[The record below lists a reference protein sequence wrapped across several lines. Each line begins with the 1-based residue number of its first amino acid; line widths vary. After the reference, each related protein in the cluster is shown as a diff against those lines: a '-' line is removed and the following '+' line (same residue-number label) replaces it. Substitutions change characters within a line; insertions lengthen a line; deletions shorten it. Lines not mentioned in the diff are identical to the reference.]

1 MEIKPPWSSEHNQ
14 YVRVFPWRA
23 LGVQRTYNV
32 VVGAADGFGGAGVA
46 SANTDDG
53 EGRAVQANEASDV
66 PKNDTEQTEEQ
77 VARRRVGLQT
87 SRDMEGER
95 IVVSMQSRGSLTS
108 TVLLQHCSEPVLQ
121 LWRGTSST
129 GVATARRGR
138 ARVVKATA
146 RENILDVAW
155 LVSTSGA
162 RVGLN

>member
-32 VVGAADGFGGAGVA
+32 VVGAADGLGRAGVA

-53 EGRAVQANEASDV
+53 DGRAVQADEASDV
-66 PKNDTEQTEEQ
+66 PEDDTEQTEEQ

-87 SRDMEGER
+87 SGHMEGEQ
-95 IVVSMQSRGSLTS
+95 VVAAMQSMDSLTS